1 VANLTLSIDEH
12 ALSRARKA
20 AADRHT
26 TVNALV
32 RDYIGR
38 LANEITPDQQAAI
51 DRMLARSAAN
61 AGRRIGPLS
70 TREEIHANASTAG
83 CENATQPRPH

>member
-1 VANLTLSIDEH
+1 MANLTLSIDDH
-12 ALSRARKA
+12 ALSRARK

-26 TVNALV
+26 TVNALE

-38 LANEITPDQQAAI
+38 LANEIAPDQQTAI
-51 DRMLARSAAN
+51 DRTLARSAAN

-70 TREEIHANASTAG
+70 TREEIHA
-83 CENATQPRPH
+83 ERLDRWL

>member
-1 VANLTLSIDEH
+1 MANLTLSIDDH
-12 ALSRARKA
+12 ALDRARKA

-51 DRMLARSAAN
+51 DRMLARSKAY
-61 AGRRIGPLS
+61 AGRRIGPLP
-70 TREEIHANASTAG
+70 TREETYADRLS
-83 CENATQPRPH
+83 RWS

>member
-1 VANLTLSIDEH
+1 MANLTLSIDEH

-51 DRMLARSAAN
+51 DRMLARSKAYT
-61 AGRRIGPLS
+61 GRSSGPLP
-70 TREEIHANASTAG
+70 TREEIYAERLN
-83 CENATQPRPH
+83 RWL